1 MKKAILFVLLSFI
14 LCVNLYAQRFEV
26 IWECPFDKNFE
37 YYEEWPDDEGYGPAG
52 IYYLQDISGK
62 IYAFSMSSS
71 NWFEAKNP
79 YEIKEEYGNGYIRV
93 FNNNKS
99 CYFLRNGEIR
109 IYLDDF
115 VYENYDYL
123 LKIEEGVYIKDYHT
137 IYYTEDMIFF
147 QTSDNKLISWKL
159 LENGKS
165 EYYNAKQTQEMLD
178 SGLAKKLGLTK
189 NKSGSIFYFG
199 EFNITS
205 GYGPNYANIIN
216 SLTFKTPGYE
226 DRTTV
231 QYWGTFIGTDKQGLS
246 YYYESNLT
254 DSDYNGKDLLHVNI
268 AVLDPWT
275 KEVNIIELPAGD
287 WDPSRNAGGLIAR
300 CSQCIDE
307 DGNVYFTDCNK
318 EKGVYQIKKLTNT
331 WSEELGYNKRIIGRV
346 NANQIPLYKSKKT
359 SSETN
364 GYNYEHEFLWVLE
377 KGKNWCKVRKVDG
390 REGYVETKY
399 IDFN

>member
-1 MKKAILFVLLSFI
+1 M
-14 LCVNLYAQRFEV
+14 NAQKFEV
-26 IWECPFDKNFE
+26 IREYPFDDFLQ
-37 YYEEWPDDEGYGPAG
+37 YYEEWPDVEGYNSPGLSCV
-52 IYYLQDISGK
+52 INFKDIFFVKNNSINQWFYADTKYIKVTKK
-62 IYAFSMSSS
+62 IGDERKVVNGVMYID
-71 NWFEAKNP
+71 FE
-79 YEIKEEYGNGYIRV
+79 
-93 FNNNKS
+93 KS
-99 CYFLRNGEIR
+99 I
-109 IYLDDF
+109 
-115 VYENYDYL
+115 
-123 LKIEEGVYIKDYHT
+123 GVYIDSTDIYKPDY
-137 IYYTEDMIFF
+137 ILEYANEFSYVPSVKFMTEGMVFA
-147 QTSDNKLISWKL
+147 QTTERTLISWKL

-178 SGLAKKLGLTK
+178 SGLAEKVGLTK
-189 NKSGSIFYFG
+189 NKSGSTFYFG

-226 DRTTV
+226 DRTTL

-377 KGKNWCKVRKVDG
+377 KGKTWCKVRKVDG
-390 REGYVETKY
+390 REGYIETKY

>member
-1 MKKAILFVLLSFI
+1 MKKAILVVLVALI
-14 LCVNLYAQRFEV
+14 MCVNMNAQKFEV
-26 IWECPFDKNFE
+26 IQEYAFDDFLQ
-37 YYEEWPDDEGYGPAG
+37 YYEEWPDDEGYNP
-52 IYYLQDISGK
+52 SGLTFMLSYK
-62 IYAFSMSSS
+62 DNFLLKNSS
-71 NWFEAKNP
+71 NSQWF
-79 YEIKEEYGNGYIRV
+79 YSEEKYRKIEKKITDIHKVVNGIMYISFEDSV
-93 FNNNKS
+93 GVYIES
-99 CYFLRNGEIR
+99 SDIR
-109 IYLDDF
+109 KP
-115 VYENYDYL
+115 DYL
-123 LKIEEGVYIKDYHT
+123 LSIDKKEFPDYIPDVKFMSEGMVFAQT
-137 IYYTEDMIFF
+137 TER
-147 QTSDNKLISWKL
+147 TLISWKL

-189 NKSGSIFYFG
+189 NKSGSTFYFG

-205 GYGPNYANIIN
+205 GYGPNYSKIIN

-226 DRTTV
+226 DRTTL

-331 WSEELGYNKRIIGRV
+331 WSEELGYSKRIIGRV

-377 KGKNWCKVRKVDG
+377 KGKTWCKVRKVDG
-390 REGYVETKY
+390 REGFIETKY